1 MSSLCTGLEDAWQ
14 DLIAK
19 GEDRS
24 RKLEL
29 NLKAQQFFFEASEIE
44 SWLLE
49 KKNMLN
55 STDCG
60 RDRDAASKLLT
71 KHKVRC
77 LICLSL
83 DKTVK

>member
-1 MSSLCTGLEDAWQ
+1 ML
-14 DLIAK
+14 AK
-19 GEDRS
+19 GEDKS

-29 NLKAQQFFFEASEIE
+29 NLKSQQFFFEASEIE

-49 KKNMLN
+49 KNNMLS

-71 KHKVRC
+71 KHKVC
-77 LICLSL
+77 ATNIKFLVKITLNSL
-83 DKTVK
+83 L